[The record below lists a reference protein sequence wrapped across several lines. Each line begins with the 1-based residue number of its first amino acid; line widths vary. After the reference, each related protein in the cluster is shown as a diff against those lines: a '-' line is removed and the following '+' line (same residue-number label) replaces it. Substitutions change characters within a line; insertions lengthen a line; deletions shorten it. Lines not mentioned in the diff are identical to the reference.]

1 MSCRRKPLDQGQDA
15 PVADRVRH
23 PADQPVVRDR
33 VEIALQV
40 GIHHEAVACLQ
51 KPIDLPQRRLAAAS
65 RTEAVAAR
73 PELRFKD
80 WFNGQFERRLHHPV
94 PGFRSGQALDRRD
107 AQRAGLAVPLGYL
120 DPFHRSRPIA
130 AVLQLLVKL
139 RQIPLR
145 LRREP
150 FDALSINPRR
160 PLVPLDSRPSGRQGR
175 RPIDLVYQTEP
186 LGPPHGSSLRP
197 ARGHAL
203 TPLTSADTMRSVQI
217 EASVHRRSRRRAS
230 VPCVASSALPGRACR
245 ASDIAP
251 PTPCLP
257 SLGAVLLPAPFTA
270 PGAIGT
276 TKALIL
282 PPSPE
287 RQVSPLTPSCRPA
300 IPPPTTRSVRWP
312 LYQSSQRHRLFRA
325 SPSSSKLATGSR
337 RNGFVLLQTGGSPP
351 VAPHPA
357 SRRRS
362 FLRLQSHDTL
372 RQGLPPC

>member
-1 MSCRRKPLDQGQDA
+1 
-15 PVADRVRH
+15 
-23 PADQPVVRDR
+23 
-33 VEIALQV
+33 
-40 GIHHEAVACLQ
+40 
-51 KPIDLPQRRLAAAS
+51 
-65 RTEAVAAR
+65 
-73 PELRFKD
+73 
-80 WFNGQFERRLHHPV
+80 
-94 PGFRSGQALDRRD
+94 
-107 AQRAGLAVPLGYL
+107 
-120 DPFHRSRPIA
+120 
-130 AVLQLLVKL
+130 
-139 RQIPLR
+139 
-145 LRREP
+145 
-150 FDALSINPRR
+150 
-160 PLVPLDSRPSGRQGR
+160 
-175 RPIDLVYQTEP
+175 
-186 LGPPHGSSLRP
+186 
-197 ARGHAL
+197 
-203 TPLTSADTMRSVQI
+203 MRSVQI

-251 PTPCLP
+251 PTPRLP

-312 LYQSSQRHRLFRA
+312 LYQ
-325 SPSSSKLATGSR
+325 
-337 RNGFVLLQTGGSPP
+337 TGGSPP